1 MEFSVLKDCCKRHLI
16 APTGL
21 EPVYSIAVR
30 NTSVIAVMFPPVY
43 HNRQSGQRRGTESNR
58 RHMPWIGMRLL
69 LRSLTWSAYSYH
81 CSTIWATSPCGT
93 SYWFVRTFVPSCKIC
108 CQHHKHDVL
117 YITAASTVPPSL
129 HILFYGVLIGLWLQS
144 QSPRHY
150 GVLIFRT
157 TGFPH

>member
-1 MEFSVLKDCCKRHLI
+1 MTLFQTRKILSMEFSVLKDCCKRHLI

-43 HNRQSGQRRGTESNR
+43 HNRQSGQRRGTDSNR

-93 SYWFVRTFVPSCKIC
+93 SYWFVRTFVPSPWLERVGFEPTMKQAPSCKIC

-129 HILFYGVLIGLWLQS
+129 HIQF
-144 QSPRHY
+144 
-150 GVLIFRT
+150 
-157 TGFPH
+157 